1 MQTTLRK
8 SLWLAVVASL
18 LWIIPTQAGTQGATG
33 QKVKRFPKVHYI
45 GTASWY
51 GIQHQGR
58 KMANGKR
65 FDRRKLTAASWYFPL
80 GTVLRVVNVSNGKS
94 VMVTVTDRG
103 PNLRLNRIID
113 LSEAAAGRLDYVGE
127 GLTKVFLYPVPP
139 VDTQSASFDKGL
151 SEPEMASQIS
161 ELEAKPMSSRM

>member
-8 SLWLAVVASL
+8 ALWLAIVASL
-18 LWIIPTQAGTQGATG
+18 LWNIPTQAATRGATG
-33 QKVKRFPKVHYI
+33 QKAKSHTKIHYI

-65 FDRRKLTAASWYFPL
+65 FDRRQLTAASWYFPL
-80 GTVLRVVNVSNGKS
+80 GTKLRVVNVSNGKS
-94 VMVTVTDRG
+94 VIVTVTDRG

-127 GLTKVFLYPVPP
+127 GLTKVFLYPVPV
-139 VDTQSASFDKGL
+139 VDTQSASFDSGL
-151 SEPEMASQIS
+151 RKPEMTSQIS
-161 ELEAKPMSSRM
+161 ELRTNALSSPM